1 MLHNLKFGTLCLRNN
16 DSVFG
21 TEADGAA
28 PSDLNAMSSARELVI
43 NRHFQ
48 AKWSRRAARE
58 IGNKEC
64 SYSSM
69 SRGAVQSFHH
79 GAAFNDALSDF
90 LNENN

>member
-1 MLHNLKFGTLCLRNN
+1 VLHNLKIGTLCLRNN

-21 TEADGAA
+21 TEADGAV

-48 AKWSRRAARE
+48 AKWSRRVARE
-58 IGNKEC
+58 IGNMKY
-64 SYSSM
+64 SYYSM
-69 SRGAVQSFHH
+69 SRGAVQSFHR
-79 GAAFNDALSDF
+79 GAAFNDALSHF